1 MLVKLILITI
11 LLHWTSIVLLFK
23 RSNEELCPNWT
34 ISLKKIL
41 VVIKISPIGHTNY
54 SWNSNKNIKTPIGH
68 TNYSFLKIKK

>member
-11 LLHWTSIVLLFK
+11 LLLHWTSIVLQFK

-41 VVIKISPIGHTNY
+41 VVIKISHLWVIPTIHGIQ
-54 SWNSNKNIKTPIGH
+54 IKILKHLLGH
-68 TNYSFLKIKK
+68 TNYSF